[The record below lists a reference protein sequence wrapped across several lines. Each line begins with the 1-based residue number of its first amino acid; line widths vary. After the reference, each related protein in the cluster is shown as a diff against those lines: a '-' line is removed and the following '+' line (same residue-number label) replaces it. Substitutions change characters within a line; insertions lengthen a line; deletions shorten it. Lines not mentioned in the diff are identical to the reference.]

1 MATSTP
7 AVPLGPRSPSRCRF
21 WHVTHYAHDAG
32 ALAARAAAP
41 AGTPVIMLPG
51 SETASGS
58 GSDAGPGG
66 GACLDSFVCA
76 AAVLRDLAE
85 RLGTHA
91 GAGTPGASLARRLI
105 AAAADLAGVTAHEH
119 ALDARGDLESAI
131 LGDGG
136 ALAALRRV
144 SRESAGSALMI
155 DTAGRLVA
163 DALEWLGPVTV
174 ITPDVTR
181 IDRPSLKVLARGCL
195 LAPADSRV
203 TWIWRQSRDS
213 GFSTDAGA
221 AMADDVA
228 DGVFGRLAADSRD
241 DLLATLRAI
250 LRVSPVVTSDT
261 AAGPSGAAGPLWV
274 SARTVAGACAWL
286 STQNYDAG
294 LWWAAGLTRSSVD
307 DHRLIAL
314 ILTNL
319 GLHDQ
324 AIDQLTA
331 GHDKARHATLR
342 AHLLYMQALIWSKR
356 KFDLARSEDCIA
368 RAHQALD
375 AALADD
381 PGDVAMER
389 AWLHNGQAM
398 NALLVARFA
407 GRPVAEAFPLSYD
420 HLTRAFAG
428 VTRGHTPDR
437 TYLRFNLLGN
447 MSNLM
452 EIRGEYAVALDLL
465 TKTFDEDLT
474 ARIDDGGLSRAAQLC
489 MRAGLMARSGDPA
502 SALPLFATAHQLVTA
517 ANRPLSVEI
526 LARSLGTTQLRLGL
540 ADQART
546 VFTAGLDQALA
557 SRGAVG
563 ARIHGAG
570 LATCHLRQ
578 GRPDQALDLVM
589 RLGDEDGLWLVPP
602 DAAHARDLSALAPPS
617 SFSSLP
623 TSLPEIDLEGL
634 HGVSIARVLHG
645 HSDDLGRLARARCA

>member
-1 MATSTP
+1 MP
-7 AVPLGPRSPSRCRF
+7 APTWKQQS
-21 WHVTHYAHDAG
+21 
-32 ALAARAAAP
+32 
-41 AGTPVIMLPG
+41 
-51 SETASGS
+51 
-58 GSDAGPGG
+58 
-66 GACLDSFVCA
+66 
-76 AAVLRDLAE
+76 
-85 RLGTHA
+85 
-91 GAGTPGASLARRLI
+91 
-105 AAAADLAGVTAHEH
+105 
-119 ALDARGDLESAI
+119 SAM
-131 LGDGG
+131 
-136 ALAALRRV
+136 AALRRV
-144 SRESAGSALMI
+144 SRESAGTALLI
-155 DTAGRLVA
+155 DTAARLVA
-163 DALEWLGPVTV
+163 DALEWLGPVAV
-174 ITPDVTR
+174 VTPDTTR
-181 IDRPSLKVLARGCL
+181 IDRPSLKVLARACL
-195 LAPADSRV
+195 LAPADSQV
-203 TWIWRQSRDS
+203 TWIWRQSRDG
-213 GFSTDAGA
+213 GFNAVTQDNVAADA
-221 AMADDVA
+221 
-228 DGVFGRLAADSRD
+228 FGRLAAGSRD
-241 DLLATLRAI
+241 DLLATLRTI
-250 LRVSPVVTSDT
+250 LRVTPVNGAVGTGT
-261 AAGPSGAAGPLWV
+261 AGMPGPVRV

-294 LWWAAGLTRSSVD
+294 LWWAGGLTDPTVD

-319 GLHDQ
+319 NLHDQ
-324 AIDQLTA
+324 AIDQLQT
-331 GHDKARHATLR
+331 GHAKARHATLR

-356 KFDLARSEDCIA
+356 KFDLVRSEDCIA

-502 SALPLFATAHQLVTA
+502 SALPLFTTAHQLVAA
-517 ANRPLSVEI
+517 ANRPLSAEI
-526 LARSLGTTQLRLGL
+526 LARSLGATQLRLGL
-540 ADQART
+540 VDQART
-546 VFTAGLDQALA
+546 VFTQGLDQALA
-557 SRGAVG
+557 QRGAAG
-563 ARIHGAG
+563 ARAHGAG

-645 HSDDLGRLARARCA
+645 HSDDLGRLAQARCA

>member
-1 MATSTP
+1 MAISTP
-7 AVPLGPRSPSRCRF
+7 AVPLGPRAPSRCRS
-21 WHVTHYAHDAG
+21 WHMTRGDAG
-32 ALAARAAAP
+32 AAAARAAAP
-41 AGTPVIMLPG
+41 AGHPVIMLPG
-51 SETASGS
+51 S
-58 GSDAGPGG
+58 

-76 AAVLRDLAE
+76 TAVLRDLAG
-85 RLGTHA
+85 RLT
-91 GAGTPGASLARRLI
+91 AGTAAGSHGAALAARLAASADDLAR
-105 AAAADLAGVTAHEH
+105 VTAHEH
-119 ALDARGDLESAI
+119 ALDARGDLEAAI

-144 SRESAGSALMI
+144 SRESAGTALLI

-163 DALEWLGPVTV
+163 DALEWLGPVAV
-174 ITPDVTR
+174 VTPDTTR

-203 TWIWRQSRDS
+203 TWIWWQSRDG
-213 GFSTDAGA
+213 GFSAGVGAAVPDEMMPDEVVPGEVVPGEVAAGA
-221 AMADDVA
+221 
-228 DGVFGRLAADSRD
+228 FGRLAAGSRD
-241 DLLATLRAI
+241 DLLATLRTI
-250 LRVSPVVTSDT
+250 LRVTPMN
-261 AAGPSGAAGPLWV
+261 AAIGTGASGMPAPLHV

-294 LWWAAGLTRSSVD
+294 LWWAGGLTDPTVD

-319 GLHDQ
+319 NLHDQ
-324 AIDQLTA
+324 AIDQLQA
-331 GHDKARHATLR
+331 GHAKARHATLR

-356 KFDLARSEDCIA
+356 KFDLVRSEDCIA

-375 AALADD
+375 AASADD

-517 ANRPLSVEI
+517 ANRPLNVEI
-526 LARSLGTTQLRLGL
+526 LARSLGATQLRLGL
-540 ADQART
+540 VDQART
-546 VFTAGLDQALA
+546 VFAQGLDQALA
-557 SRGAVG
+557 QRGAAG
-563 ARIHGAG
+563 ARVHGAG

-602 DAAHARDLSALAPPS
+602 DAAHARDLSALAAPS